1 MLTITRKLEFD
12 AGHRIPDH
20 KSQCR
25 NLHGHRYTLE
35 ITLAGEVIDQ
45 DGQSDNGM
53 IMDFSDIKALAKEH
67 LVDVWDHAFLVYE
80 KDVAVK
86 QFLESLPDHKTVV
99 LNRIPTVENLAR
111 IAFDILK
118 QVYRD
123 RYGTGLTLNKIK
135 LHETPNCWAE
145 IDGACATK

>member
-25 NLHGHRYTLE
+25 NLHGHRYTIE
-35 ITLAGEVIDQ
+35 ITLVGKVIEQ
-45 DGQSDNGM
+45 DGNSDNGM
-53 IMDFSDIKALAKEH
+53 IMDFSDVKTLAKQH

-80 KDVAVK
+80 KDHAVRE
-86 QFLESLPDHKTVV
+86 FLTSLPGHKTVIISK
-99 LNRIPTVENLAR
+99 IPTVENLAQT
-111 IAFDILK
+111 AFDILK
-118 QVYRD
+118 AAYRD
-123 RYGTGLTLNKIK
+123 RYGTGLHLHKLV

-145 IDGACATK
+145 ICED

>member
-35 ITLAGEVIDQ
+35 ITLIGAVIAEE
-45 DGQSDNGM
+45 GSSDNGM
-53 IMDFSDIKALAKEH
+53 IMDFSDVKALAKQH
-67 LVDVWDHAFLVYE
+67 LVDVWDHAFLAYA
-80 KDVAVK
+80 KDTVVRE
-86 QFLESLPDHKTVV
+86 FLASIPGHKTVIIDS
-99 LNRIPTVENLAR
+99 IPTVENLAQT
-111 IAFDILK
+111 AFNILK
-118 QVYRD
+118 AAYQD
-123 RYGTGLTLNKIK
+123 RYGTGLRLHKLV

-145 IDGACATK
+145 ISE

>member
-35 ITLAGEVIDQ
+35 ITLTGDVIDLE
-45 DGQSDNGM
+45 GNSDNGM
-53 IMDFSDIKALAKEH
+53 IMDFSDVKTLAKQH
-67 LVDVWDHAFLVYE
+67 LVDVWDHAVLVYE
-80 KDVAVK
+80 KDDRVRE
-86 QFLESLPDHKTVV
+86 FLASLPDHKTVV
-99 LNRIPTVENLAR
+99 IDCIPTVENLAR
-111 IAFDILK
+111 VAFNILK
-118 QVYRD
+118 TVFTD
-123 RYGTGLTLNKIK
+123 RSGTGLRLHKLV

-145 IDGACATK
+145 VSDA